1 MTKKKVDRGKITG
14 KKQKIS
20 VKRSKARVKSL
31 KKAVKAASFKD
42 TRVDTLKP
50 LYSYKRSKPE
60 DNMSRKVFDKK
71 PSEFTDADI
80 RHLVKGV
87 NDRLYKI
94 EKAGLTQESRTYQTI
109 MKYAAENDLN
119 MYNLDLEKDIVRVT
133 GDLSRFPDNQT
144 KYEYIR
150 RLQEIMSNQTS
161 TVGGTKKA
169 IKKAYESFMKNPKM
183 MTMDADGKI
192 QPIHITMEE
201 YKKIWKAYK
210 NNVEPDENGK
220 YESDDVID
228 FMHATKLMGYN
239 EIPDESLE
247 AAFRYYNQERDRYQ
261 DMYAFLIDN
270 PNVFADI

>member
-1 MTKKKVDRGKITG
+1 MARKKVDRGKVKG

-20 VKRSKARVKSL
+20 VKKSKARVKNL
-31 KKAVKAASFKD
+31 KKAVKAASFKEP
-42 TRVDTLKP
+42 RVDTLKP
-50 LYSYKRSKPE
+50 LYSYKRSKPD

-94 EKAGLTQESRTYQTI
+94 EKAGLTQESKTYQTI

-133 GDLSRFPDNQT
+133 GDLSRFPDNQS

-169 IKKAYESFMKNPKM
+169 IKKAYESFLKNPKM

-192 QPIHITMEE
+192 QPIHISLEE

-228 FMHATKLMGYN
+228 FMHATKFMGYN
-239 EIPDESLE
+239 DIPDESLE
-247 AAFRYYNQERDRYQ
+247 AAFRYYNQEKDRYQ
-261 DMYAFLIDN
+261 DMYSFLIDN
-270 PNVFADI
+270 PNVFSDM